1 MKPPVEINEKEALML
16 SQQSTPQNEGLAP
29 MGTLEYVVESRHGKS
44 LDIWYVVSPDRAS
57 GPHFKAQGL
66 SISPG
71 CHVVVDARSLRPVG
85 ILEPDL
91 PPAPLPAGYNPYFDL
106 PAV

>member
-1 MKPPVEINEKEALML
+1 ML
-16 SQQSTPQNEGLAP
+16 SPTTPPQKRWEP
-29 MGTLEYVVESRHGKS
+29 MGKLEYVVESRHGES
-44 LDIWYVVSPDRAS
+44 LDIWYVVCPDRAS
-57 GPHFKAQGL
+57 TPHFEAHGL

-71 CHVVVDARSLRPVG
+71 CHVVVDAKSMRPVG

-91 PPAPLPAGYNPYFDL
+91 PPAPSPAGFNPYFDL

>member
-1 MKPPVEINEKEALML
+1 MQAQE
-16 SQQSTPQNEGLAP
+16 STPQGRQPEP
-29 MGTLEYVVESRHGKS
+29 MGTVEYVVESRHGKS
-44 LDIWYVVSPDRAS
+44 LDIWYVVCPDSAS
-57 GPHFKAQGL
+57 TRHFKEQGL